1 MLAAAGWVWAQAPG
15 PGPAAKSPA
24 AKAPAAAKPVPATPA
39 AVAAPA
45 AVVAPAAKAAA
56 GGGTGMALPYRKLA
70 PGVMEP
76 IDPQQERTTFSVHT
90 VTELADFEW
99 AQEVPFR
106 HDVWV
111 LDFQFKPVRMMWID
125 IPGPNARM
133 ERKLVWYLLYSVT
146 NPGKVFHPVEDKD
159 GTYSVTTV
167 DRPIRFI
174 PVFTMEVHN
183 RLQDEAAGF
192 TKVYSE
198 RCIPLAMAAIRGR
211 EDRNRKFLSTFEMPE
226 KEIAVGE
233 TVWGIATWEDID
245 PRVVWFSIYVEG
257 LTNAYHWKDDA
268 AKYAAILKG
277 TETGSYRT
285 MFSKMLK
292 LNFWRP
298 GDEFAVKENQVRLGV
313 PGQGG
318 KPGLPQCEWV
328 WRRAF

>member
-1 MLAAAGWVWAQAPG
+1 M
-15 PGPAAKSPA
+15 
-24 AKAPAAAKPVPATPA
+24 
-39 AVAAPA
+39 
-45 AVVAPAAKAAA
+45 
-56 GGGTGMALPYRKLA
+56 
-70 PGVMEP
+70 
-76 IDPQQERTTFSVHT
+76 I
-90 VTELADFEW
+90 
-99 AQEVPFR
+99 
-106 HDVWV
+106 
-111 LDFQFKPVRMMWID
+111 WID

-133 ERKLVWYLLYSVT
+133 QRRLVWYLLYSVT

-183 RLQDEAAGF
+183 RLHDEAAGF

-198 RCIPLAMAAIRGR
+198 KCIPLAMAAVRGR

-233 TVWGIATWEDID
+233 EVWGIATWEDID

-257 LTNAYHWKDDA
+257 LTNAYHWEDDP
-268 AKYAAILKG
+268 AKYAAIVKG
-277 TETGSYRT
+277 TEKGSYRT

-313 PGQGG
+313 PARAASPVCRSASGSGG
-318 KPGLPQCEWV
+318 GRSKPALVPTLPRGNALSGRSASRVPNVLESDRARAGRAAEQPS
-328 WRRAF
+328 RAFPRRPCCPWCPVGTKAG